1 MPVEVVAFMGEAARR
16 QALAL
21 RLEPVAVAVLR
32 AQTHKFR
39 ALDHT
44 VAAGDAQA
52 ALHAVLLA
60 GGLQNLRIDELDQLA
75 VVIDYDDAAQ
85 DAEDAARLA
94 ALEARGC

>member
-1 MPVEVVAFMGEAARR
+1 MCIRDR
-16 QALAL
+16 
-21 RLEPVAVAVLR
+21 
-32 AQTHKFR
+32 FR
-39 ALDHT
+39 TLDHT

-85 DAEDAARLA
+85 DADLRRCKADAPRICL
-94 ALEARGC
+94 LYTSRCV